1 MSGMTGVNLH
11 INEAKV
17 LANECISNIEQ
28 CRRKKIVLLDKLLDE
43 HLRAYEKLDWF
54 SRLLGDVPSRSSSS
68 AQVQRRFE
76 DLYVGLSD
84 CNSRSARTP
93 QATPRPQPRR
103 PGFRTCDGSACA
115 GRFRSIAVNGRG
127 GSHS

>member
-54 SRLLGDVPSRSSSS
+54 SRLLGDIPSRSTIVKGTEAAKANIKVQYLEIEVLADDILTAIEHS
-68 AQVQRRFE
+68 ASPYIYISAT
-76 DLYVGLSD
+76 DLGFL
-84 CNSRSARTP
+84 A
-93 QATPRPQPRR
+93 ATY
-103 PGFRTCDGSACA
+103 
-115 GRFRSIAVNGRG
+115 
-127 GSHS
+127 H